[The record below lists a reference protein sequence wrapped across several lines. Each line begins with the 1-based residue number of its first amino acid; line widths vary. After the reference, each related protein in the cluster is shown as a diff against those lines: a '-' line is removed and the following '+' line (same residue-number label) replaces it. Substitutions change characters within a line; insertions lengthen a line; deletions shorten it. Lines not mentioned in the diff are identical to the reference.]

1 MNSLLNK
8 IKLIETTKLNTM
20 VPNYGPGAFAPICC
34 TQQIALIAK
43 LFTDTLKGTHKQ
55 VSQTGH
61 GLWIPAI
68 KKP

>member
-8 IKLIETTKLNTM
+8 IKLIEVAKLNTM
-20 VPNYGPGAFAPICC
+20 VPNYEPGAFASICC
-34 TQQIALIAK
+34 TQGVALVAK
-43 LFTDTLKGTHKQ
+43 LFTDTLKGTHNQ